1 MNAHHDEI
9 PFTLPGEAAVR
20 WNALIDTSA
29 ADGTPAQDFFQAGTA
44 YPLQGRSAGAA
55 AFQKRT
61 MKRRHDMPFGAAVIA
76 PDLVRFRLW
85 APAAGTVEL
94 CLEAGR

>member
-1 MNAHHDEI
+1 
-9 PFTLPGEAAVR
+9 
-20 WNALIDTSA
+20 
-29 ADGTPAQDFFQAGTA
+29 
-44 YPLQGRSAGAA
+44 
-55 AFQKRT
+55 

-94 CLEAGR
+94 CLEPGDEMLLPMRRHSGDGSGSTTVARLDRRATSTASTAA